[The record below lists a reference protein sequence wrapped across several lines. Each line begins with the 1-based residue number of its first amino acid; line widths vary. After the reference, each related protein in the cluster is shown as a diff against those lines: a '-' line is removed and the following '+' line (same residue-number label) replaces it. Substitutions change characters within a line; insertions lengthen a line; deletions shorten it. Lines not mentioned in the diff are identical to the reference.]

1 MSKEINHWCVVCGK
15 GYHACDSCNETKSF
29 TPWRALTDS
38 IEHFKIFT
46 VLKDFNKYWTVS
58 IGLFNMLEKEYVD
71 TWFVRFCAGAVLVSI
86 PISILFM
93 ITQKFYQEAM
103 GGAVKG

>member
-1 MSKEINHWCVVCGK
+1 
-15 GYHACDSCNETKSF
+15 
-29 TPWRALTDS
+29 
-38 IEHFKIFT
+38 
-46 VLKDFNKYWTVS
+46 
-58 IGLFNMLEKEYVD
+58 MLEKEYVD

-103 GGAVKG
+103 AGGVKG

>member
-1 MSKEINHWCVVCGK
+1 
-15 GYHACDSCNETKSF
+15 
-29 TPWRALTDS
+29 
-38 IEHFKIFT
+38 
-46 VLKDFNKYWTVS
+46 
-58 IGLFNMLEKEYVD
+58 MLEMEYIGG
-71 TWFVRFCAGAVLVSI
+71 WFTRFCAGAVLVAI